1 MVDPGLLVELAMNAV
16 TSDTRQLTT
25 GRSGKPDEILL
36 LPPTCRLAPL
46 TSPLMPPTRFFC
58 GGSDAPML
66 FVLNGAMCSV
76 AGAINSVWRL
86 ARDLLVLHYIEGL
99 SPAELGVIH
108 RMPAGRVEVALED
121 ARREFVELLRGFS
134 EWVDGPEPDAG
145 TVLTQLA
152 GCLDEACVRTVWECV
167 MQYLADCT

>member
-1 MVDPGLLVELAMNAV
+1 M
-16 TSDTRQLTT
+16 
-25 GRSGKPDEILL
+25 
-36 LPPTCRLAPL
+36 
-46 TSPLMPPTRFFC
+46 
-58 GGSDAPML
+58 
-66 FVLNGAMCSV
+66 
-76 AGAINSVWRL
+76 WRL

-99 SPAELGVIH
+99 SPAELGLIH

-134 EWVDGPEPDAG
+134 EWVDAPPADAG

-152 GCLDEACVRTVWECV
+152 GCMDEACVRTVWECV